1 MAILQNFG
9 AGLFPGIQRNSDALL
24 QSGLGLLSGRTA
36 PEQAAMG
43 MKGFSDARKLNRTV
57 EFLKTANPELA
68 QAVEAGS
75 LGAGDAY
82 KLYYQQKLEAQK
94 PKNNLM
100 AVGKRLYDANTQQW
114 IEPPGGVGGAEDAE
128 YGLAPVYGT
137 DAQGRTVLGQ
147 LSKNGTFQQTKLPDG
162 FTPTPGTSTSD
173 LGTTVVTRNSRTGRI
188 IDTQEKDLAGA
199 EREKKIGQ
207 GTGDAAAT
215 YKSMQSKM
223 PGLEAV
229 VKDLDRLAD
238 DATYTLA
245 GQGLDWGRK
254 QLGMEPRDAAVARA
268 QYNAMV
274 DNQIL
279 PLLKDTFG
287 AQFTQK
293 EGETLRAT
301 LGDDGKSP
309 AEKKA
314 ILKAFIEQKR
324 RDVEALALQG
334 LGDATPAAPPS
345 GNRTAGGLNWSVEP

>member
-1 MAILQNFG
+1 MALFDNFG
-9 AGLFPGIQRNSDALL
+9 ANLFPSIQRNSDALL
-24 QSGLGLLSGRTA
+24 QSGLGLLAGKTGN
-36 PEQAAMG
+36 EQAALG
-43 MKGFSDARKLNRTV
+43 LKGFSDARKLNKTV
-57 EFLKTANPELA
+57 EFLKNANPELA

-94 PKNNLM
+94 PRNNFM
-100 AVGKRLYDANTQQW
+100 AVGKNLYDTTNGQW
-114 IEPPGGVGGAEDAE
+114 VSPPAGVGGADDSE

-199 EREKKIGQ
+199 ERDKAVGKSQ
-207 GTGDAAAT
+207 GDAAAT
-215 YKSMQSKM
+215 YKSMVSKM
-223 PGLEAV
+223 PGLEGV
-229 VKDLDRLAD
+229 IGRLEGLAD
-238 DATYTLA
+238 EATYTLA
-245 GQGLDWGRK
+245 GRGLDWGRS
-254 QLGMEPRDAAVARA
+254 QIGMEPRDAAVARA

-314 ILKAFIEQKR
+314 VLRAFIEQKR

-334 LGDATPAAPPS
+334 LDNSPAPAAPS

>member
-1 MAILQNFG
+1 
-9 AGLFPGIQRNSDALL
+9 
-24 QSGLGLLSGRTA
+24 
-36 PEQAAMG
+36 MG

-82 KLYYQQKLEAQK
+82 KLHYQQKLEAAK
-94 PKNNLM
+94 PRNNFM
-100 AVGKRLYDANTQQW
+100 SVGKSLYDTSNGQW
-114 IEPPGGVGGAEDAE
+114 ISPPAGAGGGDDAE

-137 DAQGRTVLGQ
+137 DAEGRTVLGQ

-173 LGTTVVTRNSRTGRI
+173 LGTTVVTRNSRTGSI

-199 EREKKIGQ
+199 ERDKAVGKSQ
-207 GTGDAAAT
+207 GDAAAT
-215 YKSMQSKM
+215 YKSMMSKM
-223 PGLEAV
+223 PGLETV
-229 VKDLDRLAD
+229 IGRLEGLAD
-238 DATYTLA
+238 EATYTMA
-245 GQGLDWGRK
+245 GRGLDWGIN
-254 QLGMEPRDAAVARA
+254 QLGMDPRDSAVARA

-314 ILKAFIEQKR
+314 VLRAFIEQKR

-334 LGDATPAAPPS
+334 LDNSPAPAAPS
-345 GNRTAGGLNWSVEP
+345 GSRTAGGVKWSVEP

>member
-1 MAILQNFG
+1 MA
-9 AGLFPGIQRNSDALL
+9 LFDFMKSNPNVPIGNSERML
-24 QSGLGLLSGRTA
+24 SVGLGLLSGGTPQQQIA
-36 PEQAAMG
+36 QAATN
-43 MKGFSDARKLNRTV
+43 FANDSKLNRTTEYLRRV
-57 EFLKTANPELA
+57 NPELA
-68 QAVEAGS
+68 QAVANQTLS
-75 LGAGDAY
+75 PGDAY
-82 KLYYQQKLEAQK
+82 KLHYQQKLEAQK
-94 PKNNLM
+94 PKNSFM
-100 AVGKRLYDANTQQW
+100 AVGKNLYDTQNGQW
-114 IEPPGGVGGAEDAE
+114 ISPPAGAGGDDAE

-147 LSKNGTFQQTKLPDG
+147 LSKNGTFQQTKLPEG

-173 LGTTVVTRNSRTGRI
+173 LGTTIVTRNSRTGRI

-199 EREKKIGQ
+199 ERDKAVGKSQ
-207 GTGDAAAT
+207 GDAAAT
-215 YKSMQSKM
+215 YKSMVSKM
-223 PGLEAV
+223 PGLESV
-229 VKDLDRLAD
+229 IGRLEGLAD
-238 DATYTLA
+238 EATYTMA
-245 GQGLDWGRK
+245 GRGLDWGRS

-301 LGDDGKSP
+301 LGDDSKSP

-314 ILKAFIEQKR
+314 VLRAFIEQKR

-334 LGDATPAAPPS
+334 LDNAPAAPS